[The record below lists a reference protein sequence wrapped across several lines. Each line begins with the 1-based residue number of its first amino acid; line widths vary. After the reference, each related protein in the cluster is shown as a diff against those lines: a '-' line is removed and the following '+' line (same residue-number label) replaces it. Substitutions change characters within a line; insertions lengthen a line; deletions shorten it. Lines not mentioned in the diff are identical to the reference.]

1 ITSNYFSGHE
11 WNPTIYVYISGLTT
25 GNISGNLTSATWVGY
40 YIDGIYTSTSSS
52 LRPFTIWYY
61 DDDGNRWIA
70 KSYTINVTSINTVT
84 KRASLTL
91 NAVMFKESEAYNSTT
106 GVVNVDNATTQNLSI
121 TITDAELKE
130 EQYKSS
136 HTNQEAVFLDKRMRQ
151 EAEQRIK
158 SLNNAQRSNPKSR
171 KMSRDKQ

>member
-1 ITSNYFSGHE
+1 
-11 WNPTIYVYISGLTT
+11 
-25 GNISGNLTSATWVGY
+25 
-40 YIDGIYTSTSSS
+40 
-52 LRPFTIWYY
+52 
-61 DDDGNRWIA
+61 
-70 KSYTINVTSINTVT
+70 
-84 KRASLTL
+84 
-91 NAVMFKESEAYNSTT
+91 MFKENEAYNSTT

-130 EQYKSS
+130 QQYKSS
-136 HTNQEAVFLDKRMRQ
+136 RTNQEAVFLDKRMRQ